1 MTTQLQVQ
9 GLGPLARWG
18 FTLEHLGCEVVLLLH
33 EGELV
38 GRFCQ
43 TGATEESLQA
53 ECCKHLALK
62 HGWNSC
68 LYQRKVCREEDGD

>member
-1 MTTQLQVQ
+1 MTTKAQIQ
-9 GLGPLARWG
+9 GLGEFTHRG

-53 ECCKHLALK
+53 ECSKHLVIK
-62 HGWNSC
+62 HGWDGCVWS
-68 LYQRKVCREEDGD
+68 RKEDNGNLS